1 MKLVQILSYTWN
13 LCNINPTVNEPID
26 GDGGF
31 SPCQFG
37 ATSQTWPAYML
48 QQHQHTPTQT
58 PTQPN
63 NASPPLTSLEAWRLT
78 TINGRTNNA
87 QLHQT
92 HLVKGISLLYNQ
104 QTLTG
109 LEQYSTKFSYDVMKT
124 IYFLAMSRGKARGR
138 INHPTTPGRNHP
150 SLKIIHH

>member
-1 MKLVQILSYTWN
+1 MPIRCHLPN
-13 LCNINPTVNEPID
+13 LASIYAPTTPT
-26 GDGGF
+26 
-31 SPCQFG
+31 P
-37 ATSQTWPAYML
+37 TPTP
-48 QQHQHTPTQT
+48 TPTQT
-58 PTQPN
+58 PTHPN
-63 NASPPLTSLEAWRLT
+63 NASPPITSLEAWRLT